1 MSRPRRAPTP
11 ADAGLRE
18 GLVVSAHG
26 RHCVVET
33 PEGER
38 VICHPRGKK
47 LAVVVGDRVRWLP
60 SQDEGTIERIDER
73 RNLLYRQDEVRTKSF
88 AANLDQVLIL
98 VAAEP
103 EFSEHQLARALI
115 ACEAEHIE
123 PLIVLNKADLTE
135 PFARAWARL
144 APYRAMGYTVLPL
157 AAKPAHPHHNPLPPA
172 GEGAT
177 SAPPAASSELLPRPS
192 GERACPGLDPG
203 AGVRGDGDAITA
215 CSFEALLARLH
226 GHTTLILGPSGAGK
240 STLINRAVP
249 GAAAQTGEISQALNS
264 GKHTTTTTTWY
275 WLDDAR
281 ISALIDSP
289 GFQEFGLRH
298 IDPMQLAAYM
308 PDIKP
313 HVAECRFYNCTHL
326 HEPGCGVRAAVT
338 PDAQTPASASAIG
351 ANRYKIYSDLFAELH
366 GA

>member
-1 MSRPRRAPTP
+1 MSRARRSPPT
-11 ADAGLRE
+11 DASLQD

-33 PEGER
+33 PAGGR

-60 SQDEGTIERIDER
+60 SQDEGTIEQVTER

-115 ACEAEHIE
+115 ACEAEHIA
-123 PLIVLNKADLTE
+123 PLIVLNKADLGE

-144 APYRAMGYTVLPL
+144 APYRAMGYTVLGL
-157 AAKPAHPHHNPLPPA
+157 AAKPRAA
-172 GEGAT
+172 VD
-177 SAPPAASSELLPRPS
+177 APNES
-192 GERACPGLDPG
+192 
-203 AGVRGDGDAITA
+203 V
-215 CSFEALLARLH
+215 EALAARLH
-226 GHTTLILGPSGAGK
+226 GRTTLILGPSGAGK
-240 STLINRAVP
+240 STLINRLVP

-264 GKHTTTTTTWY
+264 GRHTTTSTTWY
-275 WLDDAR
+275 WLDAGR
-281 ISALIDSP
+281 QSALIDSP

-298 IDPMQLAAYM
+298 IDPAQLAAYM
-308 PDIKP
+308 PDVRP
-313 HVAECRFYNCTHL
+313 HVAACRFYNCTHL
-326 HEPGCGVRAAVT
+326 HEPGCGVISAVNS
-338 PDAQTPASASAIG
+338 AEKLGSGAGGISAS
-351 ANRYKIYSDLFAELH
+351 RYKIYSDLARELMP
-366 GA
+366 GQ